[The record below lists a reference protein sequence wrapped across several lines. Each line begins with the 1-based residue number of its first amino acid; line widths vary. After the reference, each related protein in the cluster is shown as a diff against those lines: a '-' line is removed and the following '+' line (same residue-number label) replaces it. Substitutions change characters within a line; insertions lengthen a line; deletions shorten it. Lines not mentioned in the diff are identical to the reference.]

1 MLYFLLGL
9 ITGGAV
15 GVTVMCLLQMN
26 REAEYESSEISSA
39 QDEFEKTVS
48 AGVDNTEKKA

>member
-15 GVTVMCLLQMN
+15 GVTLMCLLQVN
-26 REAEYESSEISSA
+26 RDVEHDSSEISSTHT
-39 QDEFEKTVS
+39 EFEKTAS